1 MSDIRLLCALYQ
13 ICIPEREMGEKRNRM
28 VPSIARQSVI
38 LKCLRQ
44 KSILL
49 GNYEFYY
56 AAGLLKK
63 LYQLDISADMKP
75 EELLEKVLSVID
87 TLTAQ
92 SEQEAYLLHI
102 VKNYRLAN
110 EQDNDTAVLFAW
122 GASEEHL
129 WQIQTDQ
136 KIE

>member
-1 MSDIRLLCALYQ
+1 MI
-13 ICIPEREMGEKRNRM
+13 
-28 VPSIARQSVI
+28 PSIARQSVI
-38 LKCLRQ
+38 IKCQSQ

-63 LYQLDISADMKP
+63 LYQLELSADMEP
-75 EELLEKVLSVID
+75 EMLLGKILPVID
-87 TLTAQ
+87 TLTPQ
-92 SEQEAYLLHI
+92 NEQEAYLLHI
-102 VKNYRLAN
+102 VKNYHLSK